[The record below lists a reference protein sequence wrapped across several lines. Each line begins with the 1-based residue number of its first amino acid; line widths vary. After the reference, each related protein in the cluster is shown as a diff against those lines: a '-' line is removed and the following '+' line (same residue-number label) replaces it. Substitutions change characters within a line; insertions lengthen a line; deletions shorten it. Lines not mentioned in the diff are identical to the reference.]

1 VVLSEP
7 SSVRFQSQEEFRF
20 FQLYVTKTSNHLS
33 GFYGPILWN
42 QIVLQASEMEESI
55 RHAVISIGALD
66 MTMVSGHNAGRKT
79 VPPEAEASHVFALKQ
94 YSKAINSLQQK
105 VFNPAYDLRTALVA
119 SILIVCFEQ
128 YHGNYESA
136 HRQTRTAVRLI
147 EDSTSTPTD
156 DSKGQ
161 DVEQELLR
169 AFDRLD
175 IQSMSHTDPFT
186 LSEHLSLKDSNAA
199 LLSPMPQTFPNVAE
213 ARNYFNI
220 MARQTVHFGCAFWAA
235 HSTPTPSPPS
245 PSEAQSP
252 MKPSLSYFDT
262 ARPGTHDFEMER
274 NQRLDDAE
282 AFFRSFLPMF
292 NQHRK
297 NPGSKECLAVSALRI
312 HFLVMVISL
321 RNLGSQKEMS
331 WDVEVDGFREIVELS
346 EDCLFPP
353 EVGGKGGKGKEVGG
367 EYVFDLQ
374 TVMPLDLTAKKC
386 RDPVVRRDAIRL
398 LRSRPR
404 REGFWDSVVAARVC
418 EWVVGIEEEG
428 LEEGKGGAFVRE
440 VEVEGE
446 VVGFKE
452 EMVAWGMDA
461 VSEERRVRG
470 VGVKLEPEG
479 GSAKVWCKLG
489 TGERREGVVYW

>member
-1 VVLSEP
+1 
-7 SSVRFQSQEEFRF
+7 
-20 FQLYVTKTSNHLS
+20 
-33 GFYGPILWN
+33 
-42 QIVLQASEMEESI
+42 M
-55 RHAVISIGALD
+55 ISIGALD
-66 MTMVSGHNAGRKT
+66 MTMVSGHSSPSSGGKAIAA
-79 VPPEAEASHVFALKQ
+79 EAEASHVFALKQ
-94 YSKAINSLQQK
+94 YSKAINSLRQK

-147 EDSTSTPTD
+147 EDSASP
-156 DSKGQ
+156 DSNSAKTQ
-161 DVEQELLR
+161 TQEVEQELLR

-186 LSEHLSLKDSNAA
+186 LSEHLTLKDSNAA
-199 LLSPMPQTFPNVAE
+199 LLSPMPSNFSTVAD

-235 HSTPTPSPPS
+235 HATPAPPLPTPQSTPEAGPS
-245 PSEAQSP
+245 
-252 MKPSLSYFDT
+252 KPSLSYFDT
-262 ARPGTHDFEMER
+262 ARPGTHDFESER
-274 NQRLDDAE
+274 HQRLEDAE
-282 AFFRSFLPMF
+282 QFMRSFLPLF
-292 NQHRK
+292 NKHRQ

-321 RNLGSQKEMS
+321 RNLGSQKEAS
-331 WDVEVDGFREIVELS
+331 WDVEVEGFREIVGLS

-353 EVGGKGGKGKEVGG
+353 SVEGKGKLASG

-386 RDPVVRRDAIRL
+386 RHPLVRRKAIRL

-404 REGFWDSVVAARVC
+404 REGFWDSVVAAEVC

-428 LEEGKGGAFVRE
+428 VGAAFEEEGGSVGVEFEKFVEGKG
-440 VEVEGE
+440 
-446 VVGFKE
+446 VGFVGQKGLGE
-452 EMVAWGMDA
+452 EMVTWGMRM
-461 VSEERRVRG
+461 VSEERRARG
-470 VGVKLEPEG
+470 VGVKLEAEG
-479 GSAKVWCKLG
+479 GSARVWCKLG
-489 TGERREGVVYW
+489 TGERREGVVHW